1 MSRSVKENEHRYHE
15 GENMITPEE
24 LEIGVIGLTIICLM
38 FDMRTKIEKV
48 VRVCETLGKRAKRE
62 YKKGNISEFKRLMR
76 RSLSCTERVQRL
88 ALAPLRK
95 YRVLTLNGGE

>member
-1 MSRSVKENEHRYHE
+1 MARRKRQLSTVK
-15 GENMITPEE
+15 
-24 LEIGVIGLTIICLM
+24 
-38 FDMRTKIEKV
+38 KIEKV

-95 YRVLTLNGGE
+95 YRVLTLNGVE

>member
-38 FDMRTKIEKV
+38 FDMRTKIAEV
-48 VRVCETLGKRAKRE
+48 ATIIRLCPNCPHGKE
-62 YKKGNISEFKRLMR
+62 
-76 RSLSCTERVQRL
+76 
-88 ALAPLRK
+88 
-95 YRVLTLNGGE
+95 